1 MVKGKENND
10 NCERCLIY
18 PVKIN
23 AISREENIVII
34 EVDSLEELTM
44 LAEGFKK
51 PLLHDETHYLVI
63 FDKEIYYRTKN
74 VDL

>member
-1 MVKGKENND
+1 MVKGNEKND
-10 NCERCLIY
+10 CERCLIY

-23 AISREENIVII
+23 AISREENIVIV

-44 LAEGFKK
+44 IAEGFKK
-51 PLLHDETHYLVI
+51 PLLHDESHHLVI

-74 VDL
+74 IEL

>member
-1 MVKGKENND
+1 MVKRNENND
-10 NCERCLIY
+10 CERCLIY

-44 LAEGFKK
+44 IAEGFKK
-51 PLLHDETHYLVI
+51 PLLHDETHHLVI
-63 FDKEIYYRTKN
+63 FDKEIHYRTKN

>member
-1 MVKGKENND
+1 
-10 NCERCLIY
+10 
-18 PVKIN
+18 VKIN

-44 LAEGFKK
+44 IAEGFKK
-51 PLLHDETHYLVI
+51 PLLHDETHYLVF